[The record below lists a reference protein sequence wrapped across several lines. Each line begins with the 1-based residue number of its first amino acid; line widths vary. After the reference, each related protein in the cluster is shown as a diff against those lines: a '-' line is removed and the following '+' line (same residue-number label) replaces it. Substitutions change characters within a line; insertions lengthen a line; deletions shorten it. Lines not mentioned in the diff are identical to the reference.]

1 MQIKIHLSDCASES
15 SENVVQKILAASN
28 ARQNE
33 VVREWMYYQV
43 SSMSYCKAVHKSHQ
57 YHRHQQPWSL
67 CSVDKLKSFGLTLI
81 KFLLWNLFLILKH
94 GWTILYRRLMKC
106 TGQWL
111 VWNCRR
117 RSKCINSHTYRNHY
131 HHPHTPP
138 PPTVTETF
146 SAHKNLMND
155 KDLIF
160 LLLLHLTPCL
170 KSTAAT
176 RRTFLSNFCTK
187 FYKILLTSLYVHF
200 NSNKGHQFWRYQQQQ
215 QLSFNPHGINAF
227 CDLSTNDS
235 RILLFD
241 DEMIYSKWWCR
252 IEHQLTTEKL
262 RRRLNSFFY
271 GILLIQRHL
280 ACNNHEFS
288 DNHHERIGAG
298 VKDHH
303 LLLHLLLAH
312 NQMICVTTTPT
323 LSSFSI
329 CQEQNRH
336 HHSRHHHLLLA
347 FCAMDNCSVTLS
359 MENAISTLGTSNH
372 KLKVSQSD
380 NDVCHRQKLQ
390 HQKVKKKRRR
400 PTFRF
405 NDSVKSHLNAIL
417 FLAMLCIPILTT
429 ANVHNLKYST
439 NVVKTK
445 YGPLRGIVLRQN
457 PTVEGYLGVPYGKS
471 FTHLSSSLM
480 FLQPF
485 FPPLDFFSMSAMTP
499 HYHPRSHNSFYS
511 LTHTP
516 DELKQYTKHTH
527 TPSHQQKS
535 MILD

>member
-33 VVREWMYYQV
+33 VVVREWMYYQV
-43 SSMSYCKAVHKSHQ
+43 SSMSYCKEAVQ
-57 YHRHQQPWSL
+57 YHRQQQSWSL
-67 CSVDKLKSFGLTLI
+67 CSVDKLKSFGLNLI

-94 GWTILYRRLMKC
+94 GWTILYCRLMKC

-111 VWNCRR
+111 EWNCRR
-117 RSKCINSHTYRNHY
+117 RAKCINSHTYRNRY
-131 HHPHTPP
+131 HHPHTAI
-138 PPTVTETF
+138 TETF
-146 SAHKNLMND
+146 PAHKNLMND
-155 KDLIF
+155 KDLI
-160 LLLLHLTPCL
+160 LLLLPPLHHLTPCL
-170 KSTAAT
+170 KSTAATT

-187 FYKILLTSLYVHF
+187 FYKILLTSFYVHF
-200 NSNKGHQFWRYQQQQ
+200 NSNKSHQFWRYQQRQQQQQ
-215 QLSFNPHGINAF
+215 QLSFNPHGINTTF

-235 RILLFD
+235 RILF
-241 DEMIYSKWWCR
+241 DEMIYSKWCDQRWHV
-252 IEHQLTTEKL
+252 EAKSTSSLTTEKL

-288 DNHHERIGAG
+288 DNHHERMG
-298 VKDHH
+298 VSED

-323 LSSFSI
+323 ISSFSI
-329 CQEQNRH
+329 CQKQQQPRH
-336 HHSRHHHLLLA
+336 HHRHHHLLLLLA
-347 FCAMDNCSVTLS
+347 FCATDNCSVTLS

-372 KLKVSQSD
+372 KLKMSQSD

-390 HQKVKKKRRR
+390 HQKLKKKRKHLQR

-417 FLAMLCIPILTT
+417 FLVILCIPILTT
-429 ANVHNLKYST
+429 ANIHNLKYST

-471 FTHLSSSLM
+471 FTHLSSSLI
-480 FLQPF
+480 FLSLCNPF
-485 FPPLDFFSMSAMTP
+485 FLPLTLDFFSMSA
-499 HYHPRSHNSFYS
+499 R
-511 LTHTP
+511 
-516 DELKQYTKHTH
+516 
-527 TPSHQQKS
+527 
-535 MILD
+535 